1 MKSVVQR
8 VARARL
14 EVDGVLRAEVPG
26 PGLVVLVGIEA
37 TDTDADLAW
46 TADKLP
52 NLRIFPDDQGKMNRS
67 LIDIAG
73 TMLLIPNFTLAG
85 DAARGRRPSFDRA
98 MKPDLSEPAFTR
110 LVELSRAIYPAVTT
124 GVFRAHMHV
133 DLTNDGP
140 VTLIL
145 DSRDRAA
152 KA

>member
-52 NLRIFPDDQGKMNRS
+52 NLRIFPDDQGK
-67 LIDIAG
+67 
-73 TMLLIPNFTLAG
+73 MLLIPNFTLAG